1 MVLLMPKE
9 ILESVPQIY
18 LCVVVEN
25 AKQQV
30 NISGKQ
36 TKRKMKMKKKSE
48 RKLKKEE
55 LRKKLADAI
64 ELRLRRMEEYRKTPS
79 KKHLEDL
86 IVGLD
91 IEDDGAV
98 MIAFYNKKAQ
108 TLQFKGIKCT
118 TSDLMSLAQYVYVKA
133 VQDSLPNAMDAICTM
148 ARQAEL
154 NECWTEHHEKEK
166 EIKDDGKTSE

>member
-1 MVLLMPKE
+1 
-9 ILESVPQIY
+9 
-18 LCVVVEN
+18 
-25 AKQQV
+25 
-30 NISGKQ
+30 
-36 TKRKMKMKKKSE
+36 MKKKSE

-64 ELRLRRMEEYRKTPS
+64 ELKLHRMEEYRKTPS
-79 KKHLEDL
+79 KQHLDEVVAGLELED
-86 IVGLD
+86 D
-91 IEDDGAV
+91 SAV
-98 MIAFYNKKAQ
+98 LIAFYNKKAQ

-154 NECWTEHHEKEK
+154 NECWTEHHEEEK
-166 EIKDDGKTSE
+166 EVKDGTNEESDR